1 MRNEIRDCYVL
12 DTFKERE
19 ERGPEKDKS
28 QLSNWKRVYMEAF
41 IESEGFNR
49 ADVMRINPFVKD
61 LTNNQYPLVY
71 IGETG
76 DLSERFDSHHKMPCI
91 RQNGATQIG
100 VHRTNSKQAAQNIE
114 EDVLGRYNP
123 PCNG

>member
-1 MRNEIRDCYVL
+1 MATMTL
-12 DTFKERE
+12 T
-19 ERGPEKDKS
+19 GKS
-28 QLSNWKRVYMEAF
+28 QQVYTFDLVPIGTNLNSGA
-41 IESEGFNR
+41 GCY
-49 ADVMRINPFVKD
+49 AFVKD

-91 RQNGATQIG
+91 KTNGATQIG
-100 VHRTNSKQAAQNIE
+100 VHRTVSKQAAKNIE
-114 EDVLGRYNP
+114 DDILAIYSP

>member
-1 MRNEIRDCYVL
+1 MATMTL
-12 DTFKERE
+12 T
-19 ERGPEKDKS
+19 GKS
-28 QLSNWKRVYMEAF
+28 QQVYT
-41 IESEGFNR
+41 FNLFPIGTNLKSG
-49 ADVMRINPFVKD
+49 AGCYAFVKD

-114 EDVLGRYNP
+114 EDVLGRYSP